1 MNSKVNTNNAEVII
15 GELLK
20 ARDRKT
26 VATKYKVT
34 NPSDLYKKLR
44 ELGFDTEIITKGR
57 RGAAKKV
64 AIPGISRE
72 MTCNYPGCNR
82 KFISNLDDMG
92 VPYKKRCPRCD
103 NVLKMRGYRRK
114 GAEV

>member
-1 MNSKVNTNNAEVII
+1 MSALKNNVTAENAAEII
-15 GELLK
+15 EELLESK
-20 ARDRKT
+20 NRKT
-26 VATKYKVT
+26 VATKYKMT

-103 NVLKMRGYRRK
+103 NLLKYKRYIK
-114 GAEV
+114 